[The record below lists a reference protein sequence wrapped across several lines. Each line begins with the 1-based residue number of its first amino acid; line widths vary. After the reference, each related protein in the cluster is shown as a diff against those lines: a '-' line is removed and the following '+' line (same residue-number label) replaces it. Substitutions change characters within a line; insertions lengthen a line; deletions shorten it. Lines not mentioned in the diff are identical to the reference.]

1 MEAIS
6 HVSSD
11 ATQVSRA
18 WPTIVPV
25 SWRRI
30 AVYMVTALT
39 AAAQE
44 MSFVDHLD
52 ELRRRI
58 LWAIACVA
66 VTFAGCW
73 FFAGDLLDIASA
85 PIRAN
90 PTVTLSVSRPQDIFA
105 LQMRVT
111 LVASLFLS
119 SPLLLTQAW
128 LFISPGLYRHERRYA
143 IPFILSASVLFVAGG
158 AFGYYVAFPTALKF
172 LLDWIVESKLT
183 PIIDAVE
190 YFDLFFSILVAL
202 GIVFQIPAVIFVLS
216 RIGLLTARTLVRYFK
231 HAVLGSVI
239 VAAVITPT
247 TDFANMLV
255 IAGPMIALYVVGI
268 GVAWVFGRRRVEN
281 PGRAVGEVEVDR

>member
-6 HVSSD
+6 HVPSD
-11 ATQVSRA
+11 ATRVSRA

-25 SWRRI
+25 FWRRI
-30 AVYMVTALT
+30 AVYLATALT

-58 LWAIACVA
+58 LWATACVA

-90 PTVTLSVSRPQDIFA
+90 PIVTLSVSRPQDIFA

-158 AFGYYVAFPTALKF
+158 AFGYYVAFPTALRF

-268 GVAWVFGRRRVEN
+268 GVAWVFGRRRIED
-281 PGRAVGEVEVDR
+281 PGRALVK

>member
-6 HVSSD
+6 HVSPD
-11 ATQVSRA
+11 ATQVSRG

-25 SWRRI
+25 SWHRI
-30 AVYMVTALT
+30 AVYVLTALT

-73 FFAGDLLDIASA
+73 IFAGDLLDIASA

-143 IPFILSASVLFVAGG
+143 IPFILSASALFVAGG

-216 RIGLLTARTLVRYFK
+216 RIGVLTARMLVRYFK

-268 GVAWVFGRRRVEN
+268 GVAWVFGRRRIER
-281 PGRAVGEVEVDR
+281 PSGQ

>member
-73 FFAGDLLDIASA
+73 IFAGDLLDIASA

-143 IPFILSASVLFVAGG
+143 IPFILSASALFVAGG

-216 RIGLLTARTLVRYFK
+216 RIGVLTARTLVRYFK

-239 VAAVITPT
+239 LAAVITPT

-268 GVAWVFGRRRVEN
+268 GVAWVFGRRRIER
-281 PGRAVGEVEVDR
+281 PSSQ

>member
-6 HVSSD
+6 HVPSD

-255 IAGPMIALYVVGI
+255 IAGPMIALYGVGI
-268 GVAWVFGRRRVEN
+268 GVAWVFGRRRIER
-281 PGRAVGEVEVDR
+281 PTSQ

>member
-6 HVSSD
+6 HVSPD
-11 ATQVSRA
+11 ATQVSRG

-30 AVYMVTALT
+30 AVYVLTALT

-73 FFAGDLLDIASA
+73 IFAGDLLDIASA

-143 IPFILSASVLFVAGG
+143 IPFILSASALFVAGG
-158 AFGYYVAFPTALKF
+158 AFGYYVAFPTALTF

-216 RIGLLTARTLVRYFK
+216 RIGVLTARTLVRYFK

-268 GVAWVFGRRRVEN
+268 GVAWVFGRRRIER
-281 PGRAVGEVEVDR
+281 PSGQ

>member
-1 MEAIS
+1 
-6 HVSSD
+6 
-11 ATQVSRA
+11 
-18 WPTIVPV
+18 
-25 SWRRI
+25 
-30 AVYMVTALT
+30 
-39 AAAQE
+39 

-58 LWAIACVA
+58 LWAIACIA

-255 IAGPMIALYVVGI
+255 IAGPMIVLYAVGI
-268 GVAWVFGRRRVEN
+268 VVAWMFGRRRIEE
-281 PGRAVGEVEVDR
+281 PSSK